1 MFTVEMTDEAFWTML
16 GRMKEKYD
24 SWQTEEGRMAMI
36 RCSSL
41 FVRKKSIEIDSDS
54 PLHTEGKKTWLK
66 SEIQEILSEI
76 WYVYVNYMKQ

>member
-1 MFTVEMTDEAFWTML
+1 MFIVEMPDQAFWTML

-24 SWQTEEGRMAMI
+24 SWQTEEGWMAMI

-41 FVRKKSIEIDSDS
+41 FVRKKLIEIDADS

-76 WYVYVNYMKQ
+76 WYVYVDYMKQ